1 MPKAEG
7 VELRFKFR
15 STHSFL
21 PCLTSAHPFYNST
34 VSTDLRTRTGGPKT
48 GLYEMWCL
56 VPAH

>member
-21 PCLTSAHPFYNST
+21 PCLTSAHPFYNSA
-34 VSTDLRTRTGGPKT
+34 VSPDPQSKNRGTQN
-48 GLYEMWCL
+48 WA
-56 VPAH
+56 V